1 MFKCLCTV
9 VCGKILHDCIF
20 GKQCKMTVV
29 NKLICKMVKKKL
41 KGEIRNQHNLKIILP
56 GQLVQRRVRSNSTSY
71 MYQRYIIHFI
81 LKNDYQNFNPFY
93 LYDMCSNWISSS
105 VLFINEYYNYSNF
118 MQLNCCRTG
127 GRTTASFQA
136 TLRGA
141 RRLRPIK
148 SRGRGTR
155 TVGPHKQ

>member
-1 MFKCLCTV
+1 
-9 VCGKILHDCIF
+9 
-20 GKQCKMTVV
+20 MT
-29 NKLICKMVKKKL
+29 C
-41 KGEIRNQHNLKIILP
+41 
-56 GQLVQRRVRSNSTSY
+56 VQTE
-71 MYQRYIIHFI
+71 
-81 LKNDYQNFNPFY
+81 Y
-93 LYDMCSNWISSS
+93 LASF
-105 VLFINEYYNYSNF
+105 VLFINDYYNYSNF
-118 MQLNCCRTG
+118 LQLNCCRTG

>member
-1 MFKCLCTV
+1 MQN
-9 VCGKILHDCIF
+9 G
-20 GKQCKMTVV
+20 
-29 NKLICKMVKKKL
+29 KKKL
-41 KGEIRNQHNLKIILP
+41 KGEIRNQHNRKIILP